1 MSTWRTEIAREIE
14 DVARRMWDVGNKMCL
29 NGHVHGD
36 KECAQHGGEM
46 VGASLMAEHWAKEV
60 RDV

>member
-1 MSTWRTEIAREIE
+1 MSDVQWRTEIA
-14 DVARRMWDVGNKMCL
+14 
-29 NGHVHGD
+29 
-36 KECAQHGGEM
+36 GEL